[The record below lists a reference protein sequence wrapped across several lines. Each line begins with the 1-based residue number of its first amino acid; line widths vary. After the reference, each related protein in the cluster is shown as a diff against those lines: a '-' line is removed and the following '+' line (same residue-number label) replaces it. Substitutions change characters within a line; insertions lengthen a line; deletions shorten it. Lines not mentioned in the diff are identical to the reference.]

1 MKEGKII
8 DYNRVMQDDRSG
20 KVHKSL
26 SMQLSRIAAEKAAKS
41 VDSLKRVRQSVASQV
56 FGPKSRYAQSDSST
70 QAAVPK
76 PFEFGFSVLNELK
89 KINVLKNPMSRPS
102 SISEYLASK
111 NTRQSPAA
119 VKSKTSVGSPTKPS
133 SKPSGFS
140 EKP

>member
-1 MKEGKII
+1 
-8 DYNRVMQDDRSG
+8 MQDDRFG

-56 FGPKSRYAQSDSST
+56 FGPKSRYAQSDSSA
-70 QAAVPK
+70 QAVAPK

-102 SISEYLASK
+102 SIAEYQAQKSAAKAVQKTAS
-111 NTRQSPAA
+111 TL
-119 VKSKTSVGSPTKPS
+119 V
-133 SKPSGFS
+133 KPSGKTPRFS